1 MYEEKPFL
9 EQNTNNFVRRYSM
22 DKRIGF
28 VGLGIM
34 GKPMA
39 RNLLKAGYTL
49 TVYSRTQSAVE
60 ALVADGATGAK
71 SPHEAARHADVVITM
86 VTDTPDV
93 QQVILDEK
101 GILAGLRTGGVIID
115 MSTISPSA
123 TREIAAAVQTK
134 GVHFL
139 DAPVSGGEGG
149 AIAGTLSIMVG
160 GDEAVFTRCLPILQS
175 MGKNIIHIGETGTG
189 QFTKLCNQIA
199 VAVTNLAMSEA
210 LIFAAKTGVN
220 LEKMQ
225 QAISGGA
232 AGSWQL
238 SNLAPR
244 IFQRDFAPG
253 FMVKLQ
259 QKDLRLVLHEA
270 DRLQLALPATSL
282 VHNLFHALETM
293 GAGNEGTQALVKV
306 LETLAG
312 VKVKI

>member
-1 MYEEKPFL
+1 MY
-9 EQNTNNFVRRYSM
+9 
-22 DKRIGF
+22 KRVGLI
-28 VGLGIM
+28 GLGIM

-39 RNLLKAGYTL
+39 RNLLKAGYSL
-49 TVYSRTQSAVE
+49 TVHSRRWSTVE
-60 ALVADGATGAK
+60 ELMADGATGVG
-71 SPHEAARHADVVITM
+71 SPREVAEHSEVVISI

-93 QQVILDEK
+93 QQVILGTHGVIE
-101 GILAGLRTGGVIID
+101 GIPEGGIIID
-115 MSTISPSA
+115 MSTISPTA
-123 TREIAAAVQTK
+123 TREIAQTV
-134 GVHFL
+134 GDRGAYFL

-160 GDEAVFTRCLPILQS
+160 GDAEIFAACLPIFQA
-175 MGKNIIHIGETGTG
+175 MGKTIIHVGGNGAG
-189 QFTKLCNQIA
+189 QLTKLCNQIA

-210 LIFAAKTGVN
+210 LVFAAKAGID
-220 LEKMQ
+220 LKKMH

-259 QKDLRLVLHEA
+259 QKDLRLVLQEA

-282 VHNLFHALETM
+282 VHNLFNALETM
-293 GAGNEGTQALVKV
+293 GAGDEGTQALIKV
-306 LETLAG
+306 LERLAG
-312 VKVKI
+312 VEVQVTD

>member
-1 MYEEKPFL
+1 M
-9 EQNTNNFVRRYSM
+9 QN
-22 DKRIGF
+22 RIGF

-39 RNLLKAGYTL
+39 RNLLKAGYAL
-49 TVYSRTQSAVE
+49 TVYSRRRESVE
-60 ALVADGATGAK
+60 ALIAEGAQGAY
-71 SPHEAARHADVVITM
+71 SPREVGERSTVVITM

-93 QQVILDEK
+93 QQVVLGSD
-101 GILAGLRTGGVIID
+101 GILSGLPSGGTIID
-115 MSTISPSA
+115 MSTISPTA
-123 TREIAAAVQTK
+123 TREIAVATQTK
-134 GVHFL
+134 GIHFL

-160 GDEAVFTRCLPILQS
+160 GEASVFNTCLPILQA
-175 MGKNIIHIGETGTG
+175 MGKNIIHVGPSGSG
-189 QFTKLCNQIA
+189 QLVKLCNQIA

-210 LIFAAKTGVN
+210 LIFAAKAGVN
-220 LEKMQ
+220 FELMH

-244 IFQRDFAPG
+244 VFQRDFAPG

-259 QKDLRLVLHEA
+259 QKDLRLVLQEA

-282 VHNLFHALETM
+282 VHNLFNALESM
-293 GAGNEGTQALVKV
+293 GAENEGTQALVKV
-306 LETLAG
+306 LERLAQ
-312 VKVKI
+312 VEVKI

>member
-1 MYEEKPFL
+1 
-9 EQNTNNFVRRYSM
+9 M

-28 VGLGIM
+28 IGLGIM

-39 RNLLKAGYTL
+39 RNLLKAGYPL
-49 TVYSRTQSAVE
+49 TVYSRGQSAVE
-60 ALVADGATGAK
+60 ALVADGATGAR
-71 SPHEAARHADVVITM
+71 SSQEVAECSDIVITM
-86 VTDTPDV
+86 VTDTADV
-93 QQVILDEK
+93 RQVILEDK
-101 GILAGLRTGGVIID
+101 GVLAGIRASGIIID

-123 TREIAAAVQTK
+123 TREFAEAVRVK

-160 GDEAVFTRCLPILQS
+160 GEAEVFNHCLSIFQAL
-175 MGKNIIHIGETGTG
+175 GKNIIHVGGTGTG
-189 QFTKLCNQIA
+189 QLTKLCNQIA

-210 LIFAAKTGVN
+210 LVFAARAGVN
-220 LEKMQ
+220 LDKMH

-238 SNLAPR
+238 TNLAPR

-259 QKDLRLVLHEA
+259 QKDLRLVLQEA
-270 DRLQLALPATSL
+270 DQLHLALPATSL
-282 VHNLFHALETM
+282 VHSLFNALETR

-306 LETLAG
+306 LEQLAG
-312 VKVKI
+312 IEVKA

>member
-1 MYEEKPFL
+1 
-9 EQNTNNFVRRYSM
+9 M

-28 VGLGIM
+28 IGLGIM

-39 RNLLKAGYTL
+39 RNLLKAGYQL
-49 TVYSRTQSAVE
+49 TVYSRRRVSVD
-60 ALVADGATGAK
+60 ALVTEGATGVFSSREVAQQA
-71 SPHEAARHADVVITM
+71 EVVITM

-93 QQVILDEK
+93 HQVVLGADGVLE
-101 GILAGLRTGGVIID
+101 GFRSGGVIID
-115 MSTISPSA
+115 MSTISPTT
-123 TREIAAAVQTK
+123 TREIAEKAKEQ

-149 AIAGTLSIMVG
+149 AIAGTLSIMAG
-160 GDEAVFTRCLPILQS
+160 GEEAVFSRCLPIFQA
-175 MGKNIIHIGETGTG
+175 MGKNITYLGKSGSG
-189 QFTKLCNQIA
+189 QLTKLCNQIA
-199 VAVTNLAMSEA
+199 VAVANLAMSEA
-210 LIFAAKTGVN
+210 LIFAAKAGLP

-259 QKDLRLVLHEA
+259 QKDLRLVLQEA
-270 DRLQLALPATSL
+270 DRLQLALPATGL
-282 VHNLFHALETM
+282 VHSLFNALETM
-293 GAGNEGTQALVKV
+293 GGGDEGTQALVKV
-306 LETLAG
+306 FERLAG
-312 VKVKI
+312 VEVKSEAPVR

>member
-1 MYEEKPFL
+1 M
-9 EQNTNNFVRRYSM
+9 QN
-22 DKRIGF
+22 RIGF

-39 RNLLKAGYTL
+39 RNLLKAGYAL
-49 TVYSRTQSAVE
+49 TVYSRRRESVE
-60 ALVADGATGAK
+60 ALITEGAQGVNSLREVGERST
-71 SPHEAARHADVVITM
+71 VVITM

-93 QQVILDEK
+93 QQVVLGSD
-101 GILAGLRTGGVIID
+101 GLLSSLPSGGTIID
-115 MSTISPSA
+115 MSTISPTA
-123 TREIAAAVQTK
+123 TREIAVATQTK
-134 GVHFL
+134 GIHFL

-160 GDEAVFTRCLPILQS
+160 GEASTFNTCLPILQA
-175 MGKNIIHIGETGTG
+175 MGKNIIHVGPSGSG
-189 QFTKLCNQIA
+189 QLVKLCNQIA

-210 LIFAAKTGVN
+210 LIFAAKAGVN
-220 LEKMQ
+220 LELMH

-244 IFQRDFAPG
+244 VFQRDFAPG

-259 QKDLRLVLHEA
+259 QKDLRLVLQEA

-282 VHNLFHALETM
+282 VHNLFNALESM
-293 GAGNEGTQALVKV
+293 GAENEGTQAIH
-306 LETLAG
+306 ARFQ
-312 VKVKI
+312 IH

>member
-1 MYEEKPFL
+1 M
-9 EQNTNNFVRRYSM
+9 QN
-22 DKRIGF
+22 RIGF

-39 RNLLKAGYTL
+39 RNLLKAGYAL
-49 TVYSRTQSAVE
+49 TVYSRRRETVE
-60 ALVADGATGAK
+60 ALIAEGAQGAY
-71 SPHEAARHADVVITM
+71 SPREVGERSTVVITM

-93 QQVILDEK
+93 QQVVLGSD
-101 GILAGLRTGGVIID
+101 GLLSSLPSGGTIID
-115 MSTISPSA
+115 MSTISPTA
-123 TREIAAAVQTK
+123 TREIAVATQTK
-134 GVHFL
+134 GIHFL

-160 GDEAVFTRCLPILQS
+160 GQASVFNTCLPILQA
-175 MGKNIIHIGETGTG
+175 MGKNIIHVGPSGSG
-189 QFTKLCNQIA
+189 QLVKLCNQIA

-210 LIFAAKTGVN
+210 LIFAAKAGVN
-220 LEKMQ
+220 LEHMH

-244 IFQRDFAPG
+244 VFQRDFAPG

-259 QKDLRLVLHEA
+259 QKDLRLVLQEA

-282 VHNLFHALETM
+282 VHNLFKALESM
-293 GAGNEGTQALVKV
+293 GAENEGTQALVKV
-306 LETLAG
+306 LERLAQ
-312 VKVKI
+312 VEVKI

>member
-1 MYEEKPFL
+1 M
-9 EQNTNNFVRRYSM
+9 QN
-22 DKRIGF
+22 RIGF

-39 RNLLKAGYTL
+39 RNLLKAGYAL
-49 TVYSRTQSAVE
+49 TVYSRRRETVE
-60 ALVADGATGAK
+60 ALMAEGAQGAY
-71 SPHEAARHADVVITM
+71 SPREVGERSTVVITM

-93 QQVILDEK
+93 QQVVLGSD
-101 GILAGLRTGGVIID
+101 GILSGLPSGGTIID
-115 MSTISPSA
+115 MSTISPTA
-123 TREIAAAVQTK
+123 TREIAVATQTK
-134 GVHFL
+134 GIHFL

-160 GDEAVFTRCLPILQS
+160 GEASVFNTCLPILQA
-175 MGKNIIHIGETGTG
+175 MGKNIIHVGPSGSG
-189 QFTKLCNQIA
+189 RLVKLCNQIA

-210 LIFAAKTGVN
+210 LIFAAKAGVN
-220 LEKMQ
+220 LELMH

-244 IFQRDFAPG
+244 VFQRDFAPG

-259 QKDLRLVLHEA
+259 QKDLRLVLQEA
-270 DRLQLALPATSL
+270 DRLRLALPATSL
-282 VHNLFHALETM
+282 VHNLFNALESM

-306 LETLAG
+306 LERLAQ
-312 VKVKI
+312 VEVKI

>member
-1 MYEEKPFL
+1 M
-9 EQNTNNFVRRYSM
+9 QN
-22 DKRIGF
+22 RIGF

-39 RNLLKAGYTL
+39 RNLLKAGYAL
-49 TVYSRTQSAVE
+49 TVYSRRRESVE
-60 ALVADGATGAK
+60 ALIAEGAQGSY
-71 SPHEAARHADVVITM
+71 SPREVGERSTVVITM

-93 QQVILDEK
+93 QQVVLGSD
-101 GILAGLRTGGVIID
+101 GILSGLPSGGTIID
-115 MSTISPSA
+115 MSTISPTA
-123 TREIAAAVQTK
+123 TREIAVSTQAK
-134 GVHFL
+134 GIHFL

-160 GDEAVFTRCLPILQS
+160 GEASVFNICLPILQA
-175 MGKNIIHIGETGTG
+175 MGKNIIHVGPSGSG
-189 QFTKLCNQIA
+189 QLVKLCNQIA

-210 LIFAAKTGVN
+210 LIFAAKSGVN
-220 LEKMQ
+220 LEHMH

-244 IFQRDFAPG
+244 VFQRDFAPG

-259 QKDLRLVLHEA
+259 QKDLRLVLQEA

-282 VHNLFHALETM
+282 VHSLFNALESM
-293 GAGNEGTQALVKV
+293 GAGAEGTQALVKV
-306 LETLAG
+306 LERLAQ
-312 VKVKI
+312 VEVKI

>member
-1 MYEEKPFL
+1 
-9 EQNTNNFVRRYSM
+9 M

-28 VGLGIM
+28 IGLGIM

-39 RNLLKAGYTL
+39 RNLLKAGYPL
-49 TVYSRTQSAVE
+49 TVYSRGRSAVE
-60 ALVADGATGAK
+60 ALMADGATGAR
-71 SPHEAARHADVVITM
+71 SSQDVAERSDIVITM

-93 QQVILDEK
+93 RQVVLEEK
-101 GILAGLRTGGVIID
+101 GVLAGIGAGGTIID

-123 TREIAAAVQTK
+123 TREIAEVVKAK

-160 GDEAVFTRCLPILQS
+160 GEAEVFNDCLPIFQAL
-175 MGKNIIHIGETGTG
+175 GKNIIHVGGTGTG
-189 QFTKLCNQIA
+189 QLTKLCNQIA

-210 LIFAAKTGVN
+210 LVFAAKSGVN
-220 LEKMQ
+220 LEKMH

-238 SNLAPR
+238 TNLAPR

-259 QKDLRLVLHEA
+259 QKDLRLVLQEA
-270 DRLQLALPATSL
+270 DRSHLALPATSL
-282 VHNLFHALETM
+282 VHSLFNALETR

-306 LETLAG
+306 LEQLAG
-312 VKVKI
+312 VEVKG

>member
-1 MYEEKPFL
+1 M
-9 EQNTNNFVRRYSM
+9 QT
-22 DKRIGF
+22 RIGF

-39 RNLLKAGYTL
+39 RNLLKAGYPL
-49 TVYSRTQSAVE
+49 SAYSRRRESVD
-60 ALVADGATGAK
+60 ALLDDSATGTA
-71 SPHEAARHADVVITM
+71 SPREAAEGAEVVISI
-86 VTDTPDV
+86 VTDTADV
-93 QQVILDEK
+93 RQVILGPD
-101 GILAGLRTGGVIID
+101 GVLAGMRPGTVIID
-115 MSTISPSA
+115 MSTISPTA
-123 TREIAAAVQTK
+123 TREIAQVVEVK
-134 GVHFL
+134 GGDML

-160 GDEAVFTRCLPILQS
+160 GKPEVFERCLPLFEA
-175 MGKNIIHIGETGTG
+175 MGKNITYMGNSGAG
-189 QFTKLCNQIA
+189 QLTKLCNQIA

-210 LIFAAKTGVN
+210 LVFGAKAGLN

-244 IFQRDFAPG
+244 VLERDFAPG

-259 QKDLRLVLHEA
+259 QKDLRLVLQEA
-270 DRLQLALPATSL
+270 EHLQLALPATSL

-293 GAGNEGTQALVKV
+293 GAGDEGTQALVKV
-306 LETLAG
+306 LERLAG
-312 VKVKI
+312 VEVRHEQS

>member
-1 MYEEKPFL
+1 M
-9 EQNTNNFVRRYSM
+9 QN
-22 DKRIGF
+22 RIGF

-39 RNLLKAGYTL
+39 RNLLKAGYAL
-49 TVYSRTQSAVE
+49 TVYSRRRESVE
-60 ALVADGATGAK
+60 ALIAEGAQGAY
-71 SPHEAARHADVVITM
+71 SPREVGERSTVVITM

-93 QQVILDEK
+93 QQVVLGSD
-101 GILAGLRTGGVIID
+101 GILSGLPSGGTIID
-115 MSTISPSA
+115 MSTISPTA
-123 TREIAAAVQTK
+123 TREIAVATQTK
-134 GVHFL
+134 GIHFL

-160 GDEAVFTRCLPILQS
+160 GEASVFNTCLPILQA
-175 MGKNIIHIGETGTG
+175 MGKNIIHVGPSGSG
-189 QFTKLCNQIA
+189 QLVKLCNQIA

-210 LIFAAKTGVN
+210 LIFAAKAGVN
-220 LEKMQ
+220 LELMH

-244 IFQRDFAPG
+244 VFQRDFAPG

-259 QKDLRLVLHEA
+259 QKDLRLVLQEA
-270 DRLQLALPATSL
+270 DRLRLALPATSL
-282 VHNLFHALETM
+282 VHNLFNALESM

-306 LETLAG
+306 LERSAQ
-312 VKVKI
+312 VEVKI